1 MRDLK
6 TATPRTQIYV
16 RLLQRKN
23 GLSVAEMRDAIF
35 AAEAQGKIDERKLT
49 AREGIASFTPHNAYS
64 LNKLAITYG
73 QKMLTFVD
81 EKGATR
87 YMFRSEKNAET
98 FDPLYADSLK
108 MRASAD
114 RKEAKAEA
122 EAEAE
127 RSARKAEREARKA
140 SKADAPPTSAKPVS
154 KPRVAPAPAPI
165 QAPVQLDN
173 ATVSAAI
180 N

>member
-1 MRDLK
+1 MRDIK
-6 TATPRTQIYV
+6 TATARTQIYI

-49 AREGIASFTPHNAYS
+49 AREGVASFTPHNAYS
-64 LNKLAITYG
+64 LNKLATTYG
-73 QKMLTFVD
+73 QKMLTFTD

-87 YMFRSEKNAET
+87 YMFRSDKNAET
-98 FDPLYADSLK
+98 FDPLFADSLK
-108 MRASAD
+108 MRASVD
-114 RKEAKAEA
+114 RSEAKALA
-122 EAEAE
+122 EQEAE
-127 RSARKAEREARKA
+127 RIARKAEREAKKA

-154 KPRVAPAPAPI
+154 KPRKPRVAPAPVV
-165 QAPVQLDN
+165 PVQLDN